1 MQQSSGHFFEFFHF
15 IDDHSQC
22 EDEGQGIGGR
32 TGSEHT
38 DNTHRLGQQQ
48 GDRDEKHDLS
58 GQRDDGR
65 LDGLADC
72 LQVDGGDGLEAVE
85 RAEHEEDAEALDRKF
100 VVQTF
105 LEAED
110 RDHAHRCE
118 LEDKESDDCD
128 NLGGSDGDFKGTL
141 DAVEVFAAVVEAD
154 DRLRAD
160 RDTDQNGQH
169 DLVDLHDDA
178 HGGQRNLGAVNRSRT
193 VDGEQVVEKCHH
205 DGTCNLGD
213 EAADPQTEDAQTD
226 ALVQAQRRAGRSGR
240 S

>member
-65 LDGLADC
+65 LDRLADC

-100 VVQTF
+100 IVQTF
-105 LEAED
+105 LGTED

-128 NLGGSDGDFKGTL
+128 
-141 DAVEVFAAVVEAD
+141 
-154 DRLRAD
+154 
-160 RDTDQNGQH
+160 
-169 DLVDLHDDA
+169 
-178 HGGQRNLGAVNRSRT
+178 NLGAVNRSRT

-213 EAADPQTEDAQTD
+213 EAADTQTEDAQTD
-226 ALVQAQRRAGRSGR
+226 ALVQTQRRAGRSGR